1 MQSLTHSHHF
11 HLPKMR
17 FHAQPLRLSPIYA
30 ENDELIQAIDTQAE
44 RNDDLWQLEATP
56 DVDNL
61 QQFWSNVS
69 VED

>member
-1 MQSLTHSHHF
+1 
-11 HLPKMR
+11 MR